1 MPVYE
6 YTALNLKG
14 KTISGIVDAESAV
27 AARQKLRG
35 SKIFPVSIKETHK
48 TASQR
53 KTLWSRSFTR
63 VKPGDVAIMT
73 RQLSTLIGAGFPLVS
88 AMDTILPHVK
98 AHGFKRI
105 LAQIKDAIVEGNS
118 FAAALAPY
126 PGVFSSV
133 YMNMVR
139 AGETAGTLEIV
150 LDRLADISEKQ
161 LALNN
166 RIKSALA
173 YPVLMACVGIIVLF
187 FLLTY
192 IVPSIA
198 GIFSDMGKALPLP
211 TQFLI
216 ATSALLKSYGWI
228 LLLAGILGAVSLH
241 HIKKTEKGRY
251 RWDAF
256 MLALPLFGPLI
267 KKLAV
272 ARFSRTLG
280 SLLENGVTML
290 TALDIVKNIVGNVL
304 LAEAI
309 TRAAENVGQ
318 GQGLGT
324 SLAETRV
331 FPSLS
336 IQMIQVGEQSGELEN
351 MLNKVAEVYETEVET
366 TIMSMTAL
374 LEPLMILVMAVV
386 VGFIVLSICLPIFEM
401 NELIR

>member
-14 KTISGIVDAESAV
+14 KTVSGIVDAESAV
-27 AARQKLRG
+27 AARQKLRV
-35 SKIFPVSIKETHK
+35 SKIFPVAIKETHK
-48 TASQR
+48 TAAQR
-53 KTLWSRSFTR
+53 KTWWSRSFTR
-63 VKPGDVAIMT
+63 VKPGDVALMT
-73 RQLSTLIGAGFPLVS
+73 RQLATLIGAGFPLVS
-88 AMDTILPHVK
+88 ALDTILPHVK
-98 AHGFKRI
+98 AQGFKRI

-150 LDRLADISEKQ
+150 LERLADISEKQ

-173 YPVLMACVGIIVLF
+173 YPILMACVGTMVLF

-198 GIFSDMGKALPLP
+198 GIFADMGKALPLP

-216 ATSALLKSYGWI
+216 GVSQFLKSYGWV
-228 LLLAGILGAVSLH
+228 LLLLGILAAVFLH
-241 HIKKTEKGRY
+241 HTKKTEKGRY

-256 MLALPLFGPLI
+256 LLKLPLFGSLI
-267 KKLAV
+267 KRLAV

-290 TALDIVKNIVGNVL
+290 TALEIVKNIVGNVL
-304 LAEAI
+304 LADAI
-309 TRAAENVGQ
+309 TQGAESVGQ

-324 SLAETRV
+324 ALAETRI
-331 FPSLS
+331 FPSLC
-336 IQMIQVGEQSGELEN
+336 IQMIQVGEQSGELET
-351 MLNKVAEVYETEVET
+351 MLDKVAEVFETEVET